1 MSGAREGGRRGESP
15 RTWLLVTCVVTVGY
29 ALVPLLSSTRFFM
42 RGDTDAQ
49 FSPIWWHLGDL
60 VSQGNWPP
68 ALDPDAWAG
77 GNYAAEALFGVY
89 SPLNVLIWLYVH
101 ISPNLLVAVTTVKIA
116 TLVALAVGT
125 HLLARHYGAKPWAAT
140 VVATAIPFSGFTLY
154 WDAGSWP
161 SGLMAFA
168 YLPWILLT
176 FRRAMLGEGSVLA
189 AFIVGALAVTH
200 GNPYGTLGVVIVGLG
215 LLAEAL
221 VQRNRA
227 GLRRLLLAGVATAC
241 LLPLVYLPL
250 LGASDLSYRA
260 DGALFANNGKL
271 RPELGDLFGLSSPT
285 FLPGIRAIIGEM
297 QVPAAYFAWFVL
309 PLLPWLR
316 YGVLAP
322 RARDFTGLGFVGACY
337 LLLTLG
343 PGKLWLFRWPLRLV
357 EYFYLVL
364 GVVFAVLLSAGLAR
378 DRVRLRATGSLGLV
392 ALTCFLTWAQHPER
406 LRAAVLGAGVLVLLT
421 AGILLLMRR
430 GLREV
435 ALAVLLVGG
444 TGGVLA
450 AQVAAFGE
458 NSSSRPW
465 AFPHDVSQLQQRF
478 GAYDGRVMQFASF
491 PRRQPDDGQ
500 KLARNWDVFLAGS
513 MYQVADVDAVNNY
526 TGMGHVRFS
535 HRLCLS
541 YEGYTGKCGYRNVW
555 KPAQKGEPALVDLMK
570 LDTLVVQPKLAAR
583 VTPNRGWSTDVAGKA
598 QIIRRDGDTPWPES
612 RLSWSSQDDRVDAAR
627 SQGDTDEVV
636 EVSSGSDETRLIF
649 AMLDWPGYSAT
660 LDGEEIPLV
669 EHPAGFVMLDLPAEA
684 EGTLR
689 VHYRT
694 PGQNVG
700 MIGAGAGLL
709 IAGGAT
715 LLRARQ
721 RRRPDPAGQPAASET
736 KDSP

>member
-1 MSGAREGGRRGESP
+1 MSTQNDADRQDVSP
-15 RTWLLVTCVVTVGY
+15 RAWLLVTCAVTVGY
-29 ALVPLLSSTRFFM
+29 AVVPLLGSSRFFM

-49 FSPIWWHLGDL
+49 FSPIWWHLGDM
-60 VSQGNWPP
+60 VSQGHWPP

-89 SPLNVLIWLYVH
+89 NPLNILVWLYVH
-101 ISPNLLVAVTTVKIA
+101 ASPNLLMAVTSVKIA
-116 TLVALAVGT
+116 TLVALALGT

-215 LLAEAL
+215 LLVEAL
-221 VQRNRA
+221 VQRNHP
-227 GLRRLLLAGVATAC
+227 GLRRLLLAGVSTAC

-285 FLPGIRAIIGEM
+285 FLPGIRAIIGDM

-316 YGVLAP
+316 YGVLVR
-322 RARDFTGLGFVGACY
+322 RAREFIGLGIVGACY

-343 PGKLWLFRWPLRLV
+343 PGKMWLFRWPLRLV

-364 GVVFAVLLSAGLAR
+364 GVVLGVLLSEGLAR
-378 DRVRLRATGSLGLV
+378 DRVRWRVAGTSGLV
-392 ALTCFLTWAQHPER
+392 ALTCFLSWAQHPER

-421 AGILLLMRR
+421 AGLLLMMRR
-430 GLREV
+430 GVREV

-444 TGGVLA
+444 TGAVLS

-465 AFPHDVSQLQQRF
+465 AFPHDVSDLQRQF
-478 GAYDGRVMQFASF
+478 QAYDGRVMQFATF

-513 MYQVADVDAVNNY
+513 MYQVADVNAVNNY

-541 YEGYTGKCGYRNVW
+541 YEGYTQKCGYRNVW
-555 KPAQKGEPALVDLMK
+555 KPAQKGEPPLVDLMK

-583 VTPNRGWSTDVAGKA
+583 ITPIRGWTTDVAGKA
-598 QIIRRDGDTPWPES
+598 QVIRRDGDTAWPGS
-612 RLSWSSQDDRVDAAR
+612 RLSWSSEDDRVRDAR
-627 SQGDTDEVV
+627 SDGNTDEVV
-636 EVSSGSDETRLIF
+636 EISSGSDDTTLIF

-660 LDGEEIPLV
+660 LDGEEVSLV
-669 EHPAGFVMLDLPAEA
+669 EHPAGLVTLNLPADA

-694 PGQNVG
+694 PGQTVG
-700 MIGAGAGLL
+700 VLGAATGLL
-709 IAGGAT
+709 IALGAT
-715 LLRARQ
+715 VIGVRQ
-721 RRRPDPAGQPAASET
+721 RRRDR
-736 KDSP
+736 